1 MLPLLVIAGRLIL
14 FISVHFLIL
23 LLLQSFF
30 SLLRA
35 SLLCLV
41 VHSASGYPVWA
52 SLKHN
57 ERNGCAVAC
66 HGRALDRNSL
76 SFFTTVAITN
86 VSTFL
91 LMRV

>member
-1 MLPLLVIAGRLIL
+1 MVPLLVIAGSLN
-14 FISVHFLIL
+14 L
-23 LLLQSFF
+23 LGSFSDTSITSMLFF
-30 SLLRA
+30 SLLGA